1 MSGRPRGVYVII
13 KIMIHWRRQIWL
25 EISENGV
32 WVRVLSSVPNKQ
44 INLIEAQMQNFS
56 LQLAKANSLRLFPN
70 PFGKIREGKF
80 GL

>member
-1 MSGRPRGVYVII
+1 
-13 KIMIHWRRQIWL
+13 MIHWRRQIWL

-56 LQLAKANSLRLFPN
+56 LQLNN
-70 PFGKIREGKF
+70 N
-80 GL
+80 